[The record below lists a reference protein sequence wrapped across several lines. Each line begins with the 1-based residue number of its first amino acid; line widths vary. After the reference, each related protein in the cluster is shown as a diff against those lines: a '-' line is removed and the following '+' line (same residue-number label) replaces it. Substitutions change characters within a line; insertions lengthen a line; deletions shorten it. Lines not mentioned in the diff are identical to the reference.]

1 MSNYFHAVPL
11 TPPSVQVVE
20 NSDLQLSCSIA
31 GNNSAAVTSVS
42 WSDPRGSVVSYN
54 STLLVQGIQRNQSG
68 VYICTIQTT
77 SSITT
82 SSTTVNVLCK
92 SLTPVH
98 LLLFSNSEH
107 PFLNS
112 SLMLLQTL
120 HLCLWLDHKQ
130 YTYPKDCQSHSTAS
144 LLVCPLQTL
153 HGQDPLDNSYCPT
166 LTSPYCHQA
175 TSHS

>member
-1 MSNYFHAVPL
+1 MLIILAVPY
-11 TPPSVQVVE
+11 TPSSVQIIE
-20 NSDLQLSCSIA
+20 NSKLQVSCSLA
-31 GNNSAAVTSVS
+31 GNNSAAATSVS

-77 SSITT
+77 SSTAT
-82 SSTTVNVLCK
+82 SSTTVTVLCK
-92 SLTPVH
+92 SLMYCYG
-98 LLLFSNSEH
+98 NEH
-107 PFLNS
+107 QPLS
-112 SLMLLQTL
+112 PMLLQTHL
-120 HLCLWLDHKQ
+120 LCLWLDHKQ
-130 YTYPKDCQSHSTAS
+130 YTYLRDCQSHSTAP

-153 HGQDPLDNSYCPT
+153 HGQDTLDNSYCPT